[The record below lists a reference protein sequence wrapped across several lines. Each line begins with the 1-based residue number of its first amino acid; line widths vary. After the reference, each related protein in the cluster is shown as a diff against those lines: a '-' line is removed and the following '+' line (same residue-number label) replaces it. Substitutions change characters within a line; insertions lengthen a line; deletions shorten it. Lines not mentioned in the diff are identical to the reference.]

1 MSKAQFGTPLGGKP
15 RSIAVMTGGGDC
27 PGLNAVIRAVTKT
40 AISKYAL
47 EVWGVQD
54 GYLGLIEN
62 RINRLSYNDVSNI
75 LTVGGTIL
83 GTSNTADPFK
93 FPVPCLSRGKLA
105 HVARASSL
113 RLGIPYGTWA
123 PRPVR
128 LGIPYGRWPCHK
140 TQFKDV
146 SNDCLK
152 ALEQRNIDALIC
164 IGGDGTMAS
173 AARLAKKGL
182 PIIGVPKT
190 IDNDLYGTDVTFGF
204 NTAVTTATDAIDK
217 VHTSASAHHR
227 VMIIEVMGRYAG
239 WIALYSGVAGGA
251 DVILIPEVP
260 YKLEKVCEY
269 VLGRSRRG
277 KRFSIL
283 VVSEGAREK
292 GGQMVVQKR
301 IATSPDPL
309 RLGGIGNKLAEDI
322 NRRTGL
328 DCRAVILGHVQ
339 RGGTPTP
346 YDRTLATNFGHAA
359 VELLV
364 RGIKNRMVVLRG
376 GRLSS
381 ISLSRV
387 AGKIRKVPRNHELIK
402 AALAIGTSFGV

>member
-1 MSKAQFGTPLGGKP
+1 
-15 RSIAVMTGGGDC
+15 MTGGGDC

-47 EVWGVQD
+47 KVWGVQD

-62 RINRLSYNDVSNI
+62 RISRLSYNDVSNI

-83 GTSNTADPFK
+83 GTSNTADPFR
-93 FPVPCLSRGKLA
+93 FPVKVGDKPP
-105 HVARASSL
+105 ASAGASL
-113 RLGIPYGTWA
+113 PLRKQG
-123 PRPVR
+123 
-128 LGIPYGRWPCHK
+128 
-140 TQFKDV
+140 QFKDV
-146 SNDCLK
+146 SDNCLK
-152 ALEQRNIDALIC
+152 VLQRRSIDALVC

-182 PIIGVPKT
+182 PIVGVPKT

-217 VHTSASAHHR
+217 VHTTASSHHR

-251 DVILIPEVP
+251 DVILIPEIP
-260 YKLEKVCEY
+260 YKLGKVCEY

-277 KRFSIL
+277 KRFSIV

-292 GGQMVVQKR
+292 GGQLVVQKT

-359 VELLV
+359 IELLV
-364 RGIKNRMVVLRG
+364 KGIYNRMVVLKG
-376 GRLSS
+376 GKLSS

-387 AGKIRKVPRNHELIK
+387 AGKIRNVPRNHELIK
-402 AALAIGTSFGV
+402 AALAVGTSFGV

>member
-1 MSKAQFGTPLGGKP
+1 
-15 RSIAVMTGGGDC
+15 MTGGGDC

-47 EVWGVQD
+47 EVWGIQD

-93 FPVPCLSRGKLA
+93 FPVRCLSRGELA
-105 HVARASSL
+105 PAHAGV
-113 RLGIPYGTWA
+113 GD
-123 PRPVR
+123 
-128 LGIPYGRWPCHK
+128 K
-140 TQFKDV
+140 TQVKDV
-146 SNDCLK
+146 SNNCLQ
-152 ALEQRNIDALIC
+152 ALKQRDIDALVC

-217 VHTSASAHHR
+217 VHTTASSHHR

-251 DVILIPEVP
+251 DLILIPEIP

-269 VLGRSRRG
+269 VIGRSRRG
-277 KRFSIL
+277 KRFSIV

-292 GGQMVVQKR
+292 GGELVVQKT

-309 RLGGIGNKLAEDI
+309 RLGGIGNKLTEDI
-322 NRRTGL
+322 NKRTGL

-346 YDRTLATNFGHAA
+346 YDRTLATNFGHTA

-364 RGIKNRMVVLRG
+364 RGVKNRMVAVKG
-376 GRLSS
+376 GRLCS

-387 AGKIRKVPRNHELIK
+387 AGKIRNVPRNHELIK